1 MFIYFNNNP
10 KGDKIGDCV
19 VRAMSLALD
28 IDYNIIGDMLLKN
41 SKRNNCHIISIDCY
55 SKILEDEFKLKR
67 FRSNKITVGALSKI
81 FSKNTLLIRIKNH
94 LTCSINGDIYDIWN
108 PEKEKVDCFWVV
120 N

>member
-1 MFIYFNNNP
+1 MFIYYNANP

-19 VRAMSLALD
+19 VRAISLALN
-28 IDYNIIGDMLLKN
+28 IDYNIIGKMLLEN
-41 SKRNNCHIISIDCY
+41 SKRNECYVISIDCY
-55 SKILEDEFKLKR
+55 SKLLEDEFKLKK

-108 PEKEKVDCFWVV
+108 PENEKVDVFWVV
-120 N
+120 S